1 MRRQKPM
8 WFRRKP
14 VPLGT
19 RGERLAAKALRR
31 AGFKILAR
39 NARLGRYEIDLIAR
53 EGDTTAFVE
62 VKTRRTGEPVRPE
75 DNVGP
80 AKRRHIQTAARIYA
94 DRENDP
100 EMYYRFDIVAVV
112 LPEHGKPQ
120 IEILRDAFD
129 GE

>member
-1 MRRQKPM
+1 M

-14 VPLGT
+14 ATLGAL
-19 RGERLAAKALRR
+19 GERAAAKALRC

-39 NARLGRYEIDLIAR
+39 NARLGRYEIDVIAR
-53 EGDTTAFVE
+53 EGSTTAFVE
-62 VKTRRTGEPVRPE
+62 VKTRRTDDPVRPE

-100 EMYYRFDIVAVV
+100 EMYYRFDIVSVV
-112 LPEHGKPQ
+112 LPEQGKPQ
-120 IEILRDAFD
+120 VTILRDAFD
-129 GE
+129 AD